1 VDAETQ
7 RLDEEARARAATGS
21 PGAPRLSLLVYH
33 PGGAQAIELETG
45 RAVVVGRGDAPEGTL
60 QDATLSRKHARFT
73 RGAGTDVECEDLGAS
88 NGTWFR
94 GRRVTKVVLAPGD
107 EVRLGA
113 VVVEVHARA
122 ASAVG
127 AAVVPAEDLGRPILV
142 SAAIRGV
149 FAEVARAAPS
159 AIPVLLQG
167 ETGTGKEV
175 AARALHAG
183 GPRAAGP
190 MLTVSCAAIPEG
202 LVESTLF
209 GHEKGAFTGANER
222 RRGAFEVASGGTLL
236 LDEIGEL
243 PLQGQAALLRVL
255 ESKVVVRVGATRELP
270 VDVRVV
276 AATNRDLQARVREGG
291 FRADLLYRL
300 NGITLTVPPLR
311 ERPDDIVPLAE
322 AFLRRAVART
332 GGAPRTLDP
341 AALAALTA
349 YTWPGNVR
357 ELRNVIERALVV
369 SARDP
374 ITIEELPPHV
384 ASPSAATR
392 SPEAPAR
399 PTARRP
405 AEPAGDLRAS
415 VQTYERKIIAEAL
428 AACSGNQTEAAKRL
442 NMPLRTFVRKVKALN
457 LR

>member
-1 VDAETQ
+1 MDADTE
-7 RLDEEARARAATGS
+7 RLDEEDRARAAPGS
-21 PGAPRLSLLVYH
+21 PGASRLSLLVYH

-45 RAVVVGRGDAPEGTL
+45 RAVVVGRGDAPAGTL

-122 ASAVG
+122 ASLVG
-127 AAVVPAEDLGRPILV
+127 TRPPPAEELGRPILA
-142 SAAIRGV
+142 SAAIRAV
-149 FAEVARAAPS
+149 FAELARAAAS

-167 ETGTGKEV
+167 ETGAGKEV
-175 AARALHAG
+175 AARALHEG

-209 GHEKGAFTGANER
+209 GHEKGAFTGAGER

-243 PLQGQAALLRVL
+243 PLHGQAALLRVL
-255 ESKVVVRVGATRELP
+255 ESNLVVRVGSTRELP

-300 NGITLTVPPLR
+300 NGLTLTVPPLR
-311 ERPDDIVPLAE
+311 ERRDDIRPLAE
-322 AFLRRAVART
+322 AFLQRAVART
-332 GGAPRTLDP
+332 GAAARTLDA
-341 AALAALTA
+341 AALDALTA
-349 YTWPGNVR
+349 YAWPGNVR
-357 ELRNVIERALVV
+357 ELRNVVERALVV

-374 ITIEELPPHV
+374 ITLAELPPHV
-384 ASPSAATR
+384 ASPVAEAR
-392 SPEAPAR
+392 GPEPAR
-399 PTARRP
+399 PAGRP
-405 AEPAGDLRAS
+405 AEAARDLRAT
-415 VQTYERKIIAEAL
+415 VQSYERKIIAEAL
-428 AACSGNQTEAAKRL
+428 AASSGNQTEAAKRL